1 MITVVKKWHEFVTNS
16 DTTILD
22 DLLAEN
28 AVFHSPVV
36 WTPQEG
42 KYITKMYLMAA
53 GMVMK
58 DFEYNKEIITDEHA
72 VLEFTAK
79 IDDITVN
86 GVDIITINDESKI
99 SEFKVMI
106 RPLKAVNKIHEKMG
120 EMLQAMKG

>member
-1 MITVVKKWHEFVTNS
+1 MNDVINKWHEFVTNS

-22 DLLAEN
+22 GLLAED

-36 WTPQEG
+36 WSPQEG
-42 KYITKMYLMAA
+42 KQITKMYLMSA

-58 DFEYNKEIITDEHA
+58 DFSYNKEVITEKHA

-86 GVDIITINDESKI
+86 GVDIITINEASKI

-120 EMLQAMKG
+120 EMLQKMNG

>member
-1 MITVVKKWHEFVTNS
+1 MNDVINKWHEFVTKS

-22 DLLAEN
+22 GLLAED

-42 KYITKMYLMAA
+42 KQVTKMYLMSA

-58 DFEYNKEIITDEHA
+58 DFAYNKEVISEKHA

-86 GVDIITINDESKI
+86 GVDIITINEASKI

-120 EMLQAMKG
+120 EMLQKMKG